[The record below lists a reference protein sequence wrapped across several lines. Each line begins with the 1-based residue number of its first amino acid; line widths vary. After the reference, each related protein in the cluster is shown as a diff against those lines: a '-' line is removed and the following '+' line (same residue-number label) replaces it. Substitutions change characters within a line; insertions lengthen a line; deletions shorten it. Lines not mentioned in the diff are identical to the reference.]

1 MLEKAAAGLGAIGFI
16 WASCVLLGGFASSLA
31 KSDFWF
37 INVILLIE
45 GIRIFSRRQIIRWQ
59 HDARWSLTGAVRRCL
74 RPIKSSVRFVVGTLT
89 LAKVGI
95 TTSVMARLV
104 QMLNWKEVE
113 QRGIRE
119 AAAEILVKL
128 AGPKHKPLQV
138 ASIPGVMES
147 ISSLLFYSRSAA
159 ASAEISVRT
168 SHFESE
174 HHDLLEFV
182 NLGLRLL
189 KKLCC
194 DHGSCEKIGS
204 TRGLLLKII
213 YFT

>member
-1 MLEKAAAGLGAIGFI
+1 MQFCICNTSKGWNHRISDGK
-16 WASCVLLGGFASSLA
+16 ASS
-31 KSDFWF
+31 
-37 INVILLIE
+37 
-45 GIRIFSRRQIIRWQ
+45 
-59 HDARWSLTGAVRRCL
+59 DA
-74 RPIKSSVRFVVGTLT
+74 
-89 LAKVGI
+89 
-95 TTSVMARLV
+95 
-104 QMLNWKEVE
+104 EVE

-159 ASAEISVRT
+159 ASGEISVT

-204 TRGLLLKII
+204 PEHLNRVKVATGKALSTLTLASTSNCHRILKLKVLKEIS
-213 YFT
+213 TEDKKLWLD